1 MYIDLSGVWQLS
13 LTGDNGV
20 QEGEISLPGSLQA
33 AGYGNP
39 ITRDTP
45 WVSGLHDALWYEQ
58 EVYQKG
64 DGAECLV
71 PFLCQPQQH
80 FIGEAVYRREFTV
93 QEEAGEWFL
102 WIELTRWRTRVW
114 IDGSFRGED
123 CSLCTAHEISC
134 GRLSKGVH
142 TLQVSVDNSMQYPY
156 RPDGHGVSDALGATW
171 NGMVGEIALITKDEL
186 EERAAARA
194 AYAEAHPRRMEVREG
209 NFFADGKPLYFRAT
223 HFGGE
228 YPLTGYPET
237 DRNWWKKRM
246 RIVREWGLNAVRCH
260 SYCPPEA
267 AFQAADEE
275 GVFLL
280 VECGMWNVFRE
291 GILMPEVLREE
302 TERILRQFGHHPSFA
317 FFSPSN
323 EPGGSWYQPLR
334 EWVAETREYDR
345 RLGYEG
351 RRLYTAQSGWFYD
364 VPPAQI
370 TGTDFIYFHRSGYGP
385 FTGGSVRNSQGWK
398 GGDYSSSV
406 EGTVLPVVCHE
417 LGQWCAYP
425 DFRIIEKLTGHLRPG
440 NFRIFQEI
448 ARENGVLPLA
458 EKFLW
463 CSGRNQLRLYKEE
476 LEANFRTPQL
486 KGFELLDLHDYAGQG
501 TALVGLLDMLWE
513 EKGYAEP
520 EEFRCFCSDT
530 VLLARLESYVWKNT
544 DRVEVP
550 VEISHFGQEELRD
563 VSVEWRLTDG
573 GKIYKSGRL
582 APVSVPC
589 GSCRSVGSIILD
601 FTDITGN
608 RELTLELFLK
618 ERKNDPGER
627 REDRLENDREDCSED
642 SRIEEQECRNSWQLI
657 VFAAQEEEKSDNERT
672 DTVLYTRD
680 WKEAKEALAGGG
692 AVIYVPYLSELSWDC
707 PALSMKN
714 VFWNGQMG
722 PSWIRSLGLVVKTE
736 HPVFRDFPSAGDG
749 GWQWEDILEHARGFW
764 LGGME
769 NIDPIVRPVDDWNRS
784 LSLALIFE
792 AAVGEGRLFMITADL
807 EGSFEERPTA
817 YCLKQA
823 VLKYAASEEF
833 RPRQQAPARTI
844 EEKLFPVLRM
854 ETLAKEYLYSKGARV
869 TGDISMSANP
879 NTSVR
884 IEREEFPVEIT
895 LVLLREI
902 EIQGLIYLP
911 EQKDRK
917 RTGLI
922 RDYRL
927 EYLDSRSGEWVLLQE
942 GTFPNTTLSRRV
954 EFGSSVK
961 TERIRLTVLSAYGCR
976 DGLVWVQTEEGWKQ
990 EWRKAGAVVQAA
1002 GLHLICGEPWE
1013 PSDELFWSAARKSA
1027 TREIDN

>member
-1 MYIDLSGVWQLS
+1 MYIDLSGVWQLA
-13 LTGDNGV
+13 LNGDNGV
-20 QEGEISLPGSLQA
+20 QEGEIRLPGSLQA

-45 WVSGLHDALWYEQ
+45 WVSGLHDELWYEQ
-58 EVYQKG
+58 EVFQKG

-71 PFLCQPQQH
+71 PFLCQPERH

-93 QEEAGEWFL
+93 SEEAEEWFL
-102 WIELTRWRTRVW
+102 RIELTRWRTRVW

-134 GRLSKGVH
+134 GRLSKGMH

-156 RPDGHGVSDALGATW
+156 RPDSHGVSDALGATW

-194 AYAEAHPRRMEVREG
+194 DYAEEHPRRMEVREG

-228 YPLTGYPET
+228 YPMTGYPET
-237 DRNWWKKRM
+237 DREWWRKRM

-280 VECGMWNVFRE
+280 VECGMWNVFWE
-291 GILMPEVLREE
+291 GIPMLEILREE

-323 EPGGSWYQPLR
+323 EPGGNWYQPLR
-334 EWVAETREYDR
+334 EWVAATREYDR
-345 RLGYEG
+345 QLGYGG

-364 VPPAQI
+364 IPPAQI

-385 FTGGSVRNSQGWK
+385 FIGGTVRNSQGWK
-398 GGDYSSSV
+398 GGDYSPSV

-417 LGQWCAYP
+417 LGQWCTYP

-458 EKFLW
+458 EDFLW

-513 EKGYAEP
+513 EKGYAKP
-520 EEFRCFCSDT
+520 EEFRRFCGDT
-530 VLLARLESYVWKNT
+530 VLIARLESYVWKNT

-550 VEISHFGQEELRD
+550 VEISHFGQEDLQD
-563 VSVEWRLTDG
+563 VSAEWQLTG
-573 GKIYKSGRL
+573 EGEIYRSGRL
-582 APVSVPC
+582 VPVSVPC
-589 GSCRSVGSIILD
+589 GSCRSVGSIKLD
-601 FTDITGN
+601 FTGFSES
-608 RELTLELFLK
+608 RELTLELFLRR
-618 ERKNDPGER
+618 RKDN
-627 REDRLENDREDCSED
+627 S
-642 SRIEEQECRNSWQLI
+642 ECRNSWQLT
-657 VFAAQEEEKSDNERT
+657 VFAAQEEEDRSDKERLEKDKSNKDGLDKEKSDTKRP
-672 DTVLYTRD
+672 DRVLYTRN
-680 WKEAKEALAGGG
+680 WQEAREALAGGG
-692 AVIYVPYLSELSWDC
+692 AVVYAPYLSELSWDC
-707 PALSMKN
+707 PALSMKS
-714 VFWNGQMG
+714 VFWNAQMG
-722 PSWIRSLGLVVKTE
+722 PSWIRNLGLMVQAE
-736 HPVFRDFPSAGDG
+736 HPVFRYFPSAQDG

-764 LGGME
+764 LKGME
-769 NIDPIVRPVDDWNRS
+769 NIEPIVRPIDDWNRS
-784 LSLALIFE
+784 LSLALMFE
-792 AAVGEGRLFMITADL
+792 AAVGEGRLLMITADL
-807 EGSFEERPTA
+807 QGSFEERPAA

-833 RPRQQAPARTI
+833 WPTEQISPEVI

-854 ETLAKEYLYSKGARV
+854 ESLAKEYLYSEGTRV
-869 TGDISMSANP
+869 TGDVFLSANP

-884 IEREEFPVEIT
+884 IEKEEFPVEIT
-895 LVLLREI
+895 LVLRREL
-902 EIQGLIYLP
+902 EVQGLIYLP
-911 EQKDRK
+911 EQKDRN

-927 EYLDSRSGEWVLLQE
+927 EYFDSRSGDWVLLQE
-942 GTFPNTTLSRRV
+942 RTFPNTTLSQRV
-954 EFGSSVK
+954 EFENSVK

-976 DGLVWVQTEEGWKQ
+976 DGMTWVEDESGWRQ
-990 EWRKAGAVVQAA
+990 MWQKAGAVVQAA
-1002 GLHLICGEPWE
+1002 GFHIICGEPAE
-1013 PSDELFWSAARKSA
+1013 PSDELFWSAARKSSS
-1027 TREIDN
+1027 REIDN

>member
-1 MYIDLSGVWQLS
+1 MYIDLSGVWQLA
-13 LTGDNGV
+13 LNGDDGV
-20 QEGEISLPGSLQA
+20 QEGEIRLPGSLQA

-45 WVSGLHDALWYEQ
+45 WVSGLHDELWYEQ
-58 EVYQKG
+58 EVFKKG

-71 PFLCQPQQH
+71 PFLCQPERH
-80 FIGEAVYRREFTV
+80 FIGEAVYRREFMV
-93 QEEAGEWFL
+93 SEEAEEWFL
-102 WIELTRWRTRVW
+102 RIELTRWRTRVW
-114 IDGSFRGED
+114 IDGSFKGED
-123 CSLCTAHEISC
+123 CSLCTAHEIFC

-156 RPDGHGVSDALGATW
+156 RPDSHGVSDALGATW
-171 NGMVGEIALITKDEL
+171 NGMVGEIALMTKDEL

-194 AYAEAHPRRMEVREG
+194 AYAEEHPRRMEVREG

-228 YPLTGYPET
+228 YPMTGYPET
-237 DRNWWKKRM
+237 DRDWWRKRM
-246 RIVREWGLNAVRCH
+246 RIVREWGLNAIRCH

-275 GVFLL
+275 GIFLL

-291 GILMPEVLREE
+291 GIPMQEVLREE

-345 RLGYEG
+345 QLGYEG

-385 FTGGSVRNSQGWK
+385 FTGGTIRNSQGWK
-398 GGDYSSSV
+398 GGDYSPSV
-406 EGTVLPVVCHE
+406 EETVLPVVCHE

-440 NFRIFQEI
+440 NFRLFQEI

-458 EKFLW
+458 EDFLW

-513 EKGYAEP
+513 EKGYAKLG
-520 EEFRCFCSDT
+520 EFRRFCGDT

-563 VSVEWRLTDG
+563 VSVEWQLTG
-573 GKIYKSGRL
+573 EGEIFGSGRL

-589 GSCRSVGSIILD
+589 GSCLSVGSITLD
-601 FTDITGN
+601 FTGITGS

-618 ERKNDPGER
+618 GWNGG
-627 REDRLENDREDCSED
+627 SEY
-642 SRIEEQECRNSWQLI
+642 RNSWQLT
-657 VFAAQEEEKSDNERT
+657 VFAAPEEENRPDKDKT
-672 DTVLYTRD
+672 APVLYTRN
-680 WKEAKEALAGGG
+680 WQEAKEALAGGG
-692 AVIYVPYLSELSWDC
+692 AVVYAPYLSELSWDC
-707 PALSMKN
+707 PALSMKS
-714 VFWNGQMG
+714 VFWNAQMG
-722 PSWIRSLGLVVKTE
+722 PSWIRNLGLMVQAE
-736 HPVFRDFPSAGDG
+736 HPVFRYFPSTQDG

-764 LGGME
+764 LKGME
-769 NIDPIVRPVDDWNRS
+769 NIEPIVRPIDDWNRS
-784 LSLALIFE
+784 LSLALMFE
-792 AAVGEGRLFMITADL
+792 AAVGEGRLLVITADL
-807 EGSFEERPTA
+807 QGSFEERPAA

-833 RPRQQAPARTI
+833 RPTEQVPPEII

-854 ETLAKEYLYSKGARV
+854 EGLAKEYLYSEGTRV
-869 TGDISMSANP
+869 TGDVFLSANP

-884 IEREEFPVEIT
+884 IEKEEFPVAIT
-895 LVLLREI
+895 LVLRRKLEV
-902 EIQGLIYLP
+902 QGLIYLP
-911 EQKDRK
+911 EQKDRN

-927 EYLDSRSGEWVLLQE
+927 EYFDEVKRAWVFLCT
-942 GTFPNTTLSRRV
+942 GTFPNTTLSQRV
-954 EFGSSVK
+954 EFENSVK

-976 DGLVWVQTEEGWKQ
+976 DGMTWVEDESGWRQ
-990 EWRKAGAVVQAA
+990 VWRKAGAVVQAA
-1002 GLHLICGEPWE
+1002 GFHLICGEQSE
-1013 PSDELFWSAARKSA
+1013 PSDELFWSAARKSSS
-1027 TREIDN
+1027 REIDN